1 MKWKLDDIL
10 KENEFDILY
19 KEIERD
25 GEELKKW
32 VKKLSPQIT
41 RDDFKKLLLF
51 EEAVGIKMA
60 RLSYLP
66 YLIGAVNQK
75 NKKAK
80 IMKSRAEDL
89 GLKISN
95 DGAKIGLWIQGKRGP
110 FLDKKNAE
118 RLFSVID
125 DLEYS
130 LTKSR
135 QGAKYSLKER
145 EEEIIRHK
153 DASGTEVL
161 GEIREMISTGFSYK
175 IGKRKIKT
183 QAELLALVY
192 NPKRELREAA
202 YKALLNKQK
211 DNIDKFFAIY
221 QGIVKDW
228 AYEAKLRG
236 YKNSIEV
243 RNWGNDIPNK
253 AVESLLSV
261 CTENRKIFWRYFE
274 WKAKELGL
282 RKLKRSDIYAPLTK
296 KDKKYSYEEA
306 QKLVLDAF
314 GGFSKKFYE
323 GAQKIINDGHID
335 VNPGENKRSGAFCA
349 TVEPK
354 ISPYIMLN
362 FTGKSRD
369 ISTLAHE
376 LGHGIHSLLAN
387 KHLASVQQAN
397 LPLAETAS
405 TLAELV
411 LFEKMLST
419 EKDKEVKKAW
429 LVEKMSDAYATI
441 CRQNYFV
448 KFEIEAHQK
457 MAEGL
462 NSEKLSMMYLKNLKE
477 QFGTSVE
484 IEPMFAYE
492 WSYISHIFESPF
504 YCYAYNFGEL
514 LSYSLFMKYKQ
525 DKKFLEKIE
534 KLLSF
539 GGSKNPVELLKE
551 VGVKIE
557 EKEFWQKGFE
567 VVSNWQK
574 ELEAL

>member
-10 KENEFDILY
+10 KENEFDGLY
-19 KEIERD
+19 KEIEKD

-32 VKKLSPQIT
+32 VKKLSPKMSQ
-41 RDDFKKLLLF
+41 DSFKKLLLF
-51 EEAVGIKMA
+51 EEEIGIKMA

-66 YLIGAVNQK
+66 HLMEAVNQK

-80 IMKSRAEDL
+80 KMKSRAEDL
-89 GLKISN
+89 GLNISGE
-95 DGAKIGLWIQGKRGP
+95 GAKIGLWIQGKRKP
-110 FLDKKNAE
+110 FLDDENAK

-130 LTKSR
+130 LTRSR
-135 QGAKYSLKER
+135 KGAKYSLEER

-161 GEIREMISTGFSYK
+161 DELREMISTEFSYK
-175 IGKRKIKT
+175 IGKKKIKS

-192 NPKRELREAA
+192 SPKRELREAA

-211 DNIDKFFAIY
+211 ENIDKFFAIY

-261 CTENRKIFWRYFE
+261 CSDNRKVFWQYFD

-282 RKLKRSDIYAPLTK
+282 KKLKRSDIYAPLIK
-296 KDKKYSYEEA
+296 IDKNYSFEQA
-306 QKLVLDAF
+306 KKLVLDAF
-314 GGFSKKFYE
+314 GEFSENFYN
-323 GAQKIINDGHID
+323 GARKIINDEHID

-369 ISTLAHE
+369 LSTLAHE
-376 LGHGIHSLLAN
+376 LGHGVHSLLAN

-411 LFEKMLST
+411 LFEKMLSI
-419 EKDKEVKKAW
+419 EKNKKIKKAW
-429 LVEKMSDAYATI
+429 LAEKMADAYATI

-448 KFEIEAHQK
+448 KFEIEAHK
-457 MAEGL
+457 RMAEGL
-462 NSEKLSMMYLKNLKE
+462 NSEKLSMMYLKNLRE
-477 QFGTSVE
+477 QFGNSVE
-484 IEPMFAYE
+484 IEPIFAYE

-525 DKKFLEKIE
+525 DKSFLKKIE
-534 KLLSF
+534 KLLST
-539 GGSKNPVELLKE
+539 GGSKNPVELLKGA
-551 VGVKIE
+551 GVKIE
-557 EKEFWQKGFE
+557 EKEFWQKGFD
-567 VVSNWQK
+567 VVKNWQK
-574 ELEAL
+574 ELERL

>member
-10 KENEFDILY
+10 KENEFDGLY
-19 KEIERD
+19 KEIEKD

-32 VKKLSPQIT
+32 VKKLSPKMSQ
-41 RDDFKKLLLF
+41 DSFKKLLLF
-51 EEAVGIKMA
+51 EEEIGIKMA

-66 YLIGAVNQK
+66 HLIEAVNQK

-89 GLKISN
+89 GLNIS
-95 DGAKIGLWIQGKRGP
+95 GEGVKIGLWIQGKRKP
-110 FLDKKNAE
+110 FLDDENAK

-130 LTKSR
+130 LTRSR
-135 QGAKYSLKER
+135 KGAKYSLEER

-153 DASGTEVL
+153 DAFGTEVL
-161 GEIREMISTGFSYK
+161 GELREMISTEFSYK
-175 IGKRKIKT
+175 IGKKKIKS

-192 NPKRELREAA
+192 SPKRELREAA

-211 DNIDKFFAIY
+211 ENIDKFFAIY

-261 CTENRKIFWRYFE
+261 CSDNRKVFWQYFD

-282 RKLKRSDIYAPLTK
+282 KKLKRSDIYAPLIK
-296 KDKKYSYEEA
+296 IDKNYSFEQA
-306 QKLVLDAF
+306 KKLVLDAF
-314 GGFSKKFYE
+314 GEFSENFYN
-323 GAQKIINDGHID
+323 GAQKIINDEHID

-369 ISTLAHE
+369 LSTLAHE
-376 LGHGIHSLLAN
+376 LGHGVHSLLAN

-411 LFEKMLST
+411 LFEKMLSI
-419 EKDKEVKKAW
+419 EKNKKIKKAW
-429 LVEKMSDAYATI
+429 LAEKMADAYATI

-448 KFEIEAHQK
+448 KFEIEAHK
-457 MAEGL
+457 RMAEGL
-462 NSEKLSMMYLKNLKE
+462 NSEKLSMMYLKNLRE
-477 QFGTSVE
+477 QFGNSVE
-484 IEPMFAYE
+484 IEPIFAYE

-525 DKKFLEKIE
+525 DKSFLKKIE
-534 KLLSF
+534 KLLSS
-539 GGSKNPVELLKE
+539 GGSKNPVELLKG

-557 EKEFWQKGFE
+557 EKEFWQKGFD
-567 VVSNWQK
+567 VVKNWQK
-574 ELEAL
+574 ELERL

>member
-10 KENEFDILY
+10 KENEFDGLY
-19 KEIERD
+19 KEIEKD

-32 VKKLSPQIT
+32 VKKLSPKMSQ
-41 RDDFKKLLLF
+41 DSFKKLLLF
-51 EEAVGIKMA
+51 EEEIGIKMA

-66 YLIGAVNQK
+66 HLMEAVNQK

-89 GLKISN
+89 GLNISGE
-95 DGAKIGLWIQGKRGP
+95 GAKIGLWIQGKRKP
-110 FLDKKNAE
+110 FLDDENAK

-130 LTKSR
+130 LTRSR
-135 QGAKYSLKER
+135 KGAKYSLEER

-161 GEIREMISTGFSYK
+161 DELREMISTEFSYK
-175 IGKRKIKT
+175 IGKKKIKS

-192 NPKRELREAA
+192 SPKRELREAA

-211 DNIDKFFAIY
+211 ENIDKFFAIY

-261 CTENRKIFWRYFE
+261 CSDNRKVFWQYFD

-282 RKLKRSDIYAPLTK
+282 KKLKRSDIYAPLIK
-296 KDKKYSYEEA
+296 IDKNYSFEQA
-306 QKLVLDAF
+306 KKLVLDAF
-314 GGFSKKFYE
+314 GEFSENFYN
-323 GAQKIINDGHID
+323 GAQKIINDEHID

-369 ISTLAHE
+369 LSTLAHE
-376 LGHGIHSLLAN
+376 LGHGVHSLLAN

-411 LFEKMLST
+411 LFEKMLSI
-419 EKDKEVKKAW
+419 EKNKKIKKAW
-429 LVEKMSDAYATI
+429 LAEKMADAYATI

-448 KFEIEAHQK
+448 KFEIEAHK
-457 MAEGL
+457 RMAEGL
-462 NSEKLSMMYLKNLKE
+462 NSEKLSMMYLKNLRE
-477 QFGTSVE
+477 QFGNSVE
-484 IEPMFAYE
+484 IEPIFAYE

-525 DKKFLEKIE
+525 DKSFLKKIE
-534 KLLSF
+534 KLLST
-539 GGSKNPVELLKE
+539 GGSKNPVELLKG

-557 EKEFWQKGFE
+557 EKEFWQKGFD
-567 VVSNWQK
+567 VVKNWQK
-574 ELEAL
+574 ELERL